1 MATGSFTIGVTLSP
15 TNRDMYGSESISS
28 SVSYTS
34 GSIPSGATI
43 TGGSMTFSS
52 IAVYSTRE
60 PYWRIQNES
69 SGVVYAESEAMYQQ
83 SAGSLT
89 LS

>member
-15 TNRDMYGSESISS
+15 TSTDIKGSQSINS

-43 TGGSMTFSS
+43 TGGSMTFDK
-52 IAVYSTRE
+52 IVVYTTRE
-60 PYWRIQNES
+60 PYWKIENDS
-69 SGVVYAESEAMYQQ
+69 TGVVYAVSESMYQQ